1 MRALGGAKILKR
13 FREGTASLFYGRYS
27 YAMMRATIMTNPL
40 LNFFAAALYI
50 AAALVI
56 GRELWRGE
64 ATAQAKRL
72 ALALGFAAV
81 ALHAL
86 LLYRHIGAAGGLNLA
101 FAGAVASVGWV
112 VATLYVLASL
122 SRPIENLGVIVLP
135 AAAATVLLDWWSP
148 VTAGTRLSSTPQA
161 LHILIAVLAYSLL
174 CLAAVQSLML
184 LAQESQL
191 RHKHTQGFI
200 RALPPMQTME
210 QIMFQMIGLG
220 FALLT
225 LTLIS
230 GVFFSE
236 LVFGTPFAL
245 THHIVLAAL
254 GWAVYAVLLLGRWR
268 LGWRGRIAVR
278 WTLGGFALLVLGYF
292 GSKFVLEVVLH
303 R

>member
-1 MRALGGAKILKR
+1 MPIYRLTSLSRTQLGG
-13 FREGTASLFYGRYS
+13 ASLFYGRGS

-40 LNFFAAALYI
+40 LNFLAAGLYLAAA
-50 AAALVI
+50 AVI
-56 GRELWRGE
+56 GRELWRGQ
-64 ATAQAKRL
+64 ATAGAKWL
-72 ALALGFAAV
+72 AMVLAIAAV
-81 ALHAL
+81 VLHAM
-86 LLYRHIGAAGGLNLA
+86 LLYANVRAVGGLNLA
-101 FAGAVASVGWV
+101 LAGAFASVMWV
-112 VATLYVLASL
+112 VAVLYVLAAV
-122 SRPIENLGVIVLP
+122 SRPIENLGVFVLP
-135 AAAATVLLDWWSP
+135 LTAATVLLEWWSP
-148 VTAGTRLSSTPQA
+148 NVVATRLTSTPQA
-161 LHILIAVLAYSLL
+161 LHILISILAYSLL

-184 LAQESQL
+184 LAQENQL

-225 LTLIS
+225 LTLVS

-236 LVFGTPFAL
+236 TVFGTPFAL

-254 GWAVYAVLLLGRWR
+254 GWLVYAMLLLGRWR

-292 GSKFVLEVVLH
+292 GTKFVLEVVL
-303 R
+303 RQ

>member
-1 MRALGGAKILKR
+1 M
-13 FREGTASLFYGRYS
+13 LFYGRYS

-40 LNFFAAALYI
+40 LNFLAVALYI
-50 AAALVI
+50 AAAVVI
-56 GRELWRGE
+56 GRELWRGQ
-64 ATAQAKRL
+64 ATTGGKRL
-72 ALALGFAAV
+72 ALLLSVAAV
-81 ALHAL
+81 VLHGM
-86 LLYRHIGAAGGLNLA
+86 LLYGNVRAVGGLNLTLVGT
-101 FAGAVASVGWV
+101 FGLVAWV

-135 AAAATVLLDWWSP
+135 LAAATLLLEGSWPDA
-148 VTAGTRLSSTPQA
+148 TGTRLSSTPQA
-161 LHILIAVLAYSLL
+161 LHILVSILAYSLL

-184 LAQESQL
+184 LAQENQL

-220 FALLT
+220 FVLLT
-225 LTLIS
+225 LTLVS

-236 LVFGTPFAL
+236 IVFGTPFAL

-254 GWAVYAVLLLGRWR
+254 GWLVYAVLLLGRWR
-268 LGWRGRIAVR
+268 VGWRGRIAVR

-292 GSKFVLEVVLH
+292 GTKFVLEVVL
-303 R
+303 RQ

>member
-1 MRALGGAKILKR
+1 
-13 FREGTASLFYGRYS
+13 
-27 YAMMRATIMTNPL
+27 MMRATIMTNPL
-40 LNFFAAALYI
+40 LNFLAVVLYI
-50 AAALVI
+50 AAAVVI
-56 GRELWRGE
+56 GRQLWRGQ
-64 ATAQAKRL
+64 ATTGAKRL
-72 ALALGFAAV
+72 ALLLSVAAV
-81 ALHAL
+81 VLHGM
-86 LLYRHIGAAGGLNLA
+86 LLYGNVRAVGGLNLTLAGA
-101 FAGAVASVGWV
+101 FALVAWV

-135 AAAATVLLDWWSP
+135 LAAATVLLEGWWP
-148 VTAGTRLSSTPQA
+148 DAVGTRLSSTPQA
-161 LHILIAVLAYSLL
+161 IHILVSILAYSLL

-184 LAQESQL
+184 LAQENQL

-220 FALLT
+220 FVLLT
-225 LTLIS
+225 LTLAS

-236 LVFGTPFAL
+236 IVFGTPFAL

-254 GWAVYAVLLLGRWR
+254 GWLVYAVLLLGRWR

-292 GSKFVLEVVLH
+292 GTKFVLEVVL
-303 R
+303 RQ